1 MFKIFLAITI
11 GMLSFSPTTFAAD
24 QSHAVKTELAALS
37 QLEKLNPDLQYQ
49 VAGRCTKFWD
59 ANLGA
64 YDGVSCSSAL
74 QEGITWGLI
83 GVLLGSLGS
92 ASTMTAAGVAGFAF
106 GYFNH
111 SDY

>member
-11 GMLSFSPTTFAAD
+11 GMFSFTTNTFAAD
-24 QSHAVKTELAALS
+24 QSSAVKAELATLS

-64 YDGVSCSSAL
+64 YDGVSCPSAL
-74 QEGITWGLI
+74 QEGVTWGLI
-83 GVLLGSLGS
+83 GILLGSLGS
-92 ASTMTAAGVAGFAF
+92 ASTMTACGVAGFAF
-106 GYFNH
+106 GYLNN